1 MKLFIV
7 AAAAAAA
14 TMAACSTTTSPAPPP
29 ATYPLQRQL
38 EAAASGTGALAHL
51 RKLQRMADEN
61 GGNRTSPGP
70 GYDASVDYVA
80 GVLRKAGWNVSTPQ
94 FDVEG
99 DRIRN
104 VIAQTKTGDPDQV
117 VMSGAHLDSVPDG
130 PGMND
135 NGSGSAA
142 LLEFA
147 VRMGGSPEVT
157 NQVRLAWWG
166 AEEVDMD
173 GSTHYVETLSRADRR
188 KIALYLNLDMVASP
202 NVGYLVEGKGGCDE
216 DAADGSTE
224 VARVLAER
232 LTATG
237 VTPEIIE
244 FMCDSDYM
252 PFMTPAY
259 RPPGPSQAT
268 TRRRP
273 AGRLAVGAGKRAM
286 TSIPATTKHAMGWI
300 TSTYRRWTATQTP
313 SRGPLLTSQY
323 RSRVFRPVT
332 SWDPRQ
338 RRSRVQDYG
347 CHQDFRSR
355 VQRPWRRWIWR
366 PLTIRPSRDSWAVK
380 AASCGWKW
388 ISASWWSSHS
398 PTRGNQAL

>member
-1 MKLFIV
+1 M
-7 AAAAAAA
+7 AAAAAVSA
-14 TMAACSTTTSPAPPP
+14 MAACSAATSAAPPP

-38 EAAASGTGALAHL
+38 EAAASGTGALAHV
-51 RKLQRMADEN
+51 RKLQRIADQN
-61 GGNRTSPGP
+61 GGNRASPGP

-80 GVLRKAGWNVSTPQ
+80 SVLRKAGWKVSTPEL
-94 FDVEG
+94 DVEG

-117 VMSGAHLDSVPDG
+117 VIAGAHLDSVSDG

-142 LLEFA
+142 LLELA

-173 GSTHYVETLSRADRR
+173 GSTHYVETLSPATRR

-216 DAADGSTE
+216 DAADGSAE

-252 PFMTPAY
+252 PFMDAGIPTTGAFTGDDEEKT
-259 RPPGPSQAT
+259 RKQA
-268 TRRRP
+268 
-273 AGRLAVGAGKRAM
+273 
-286 TSIPATTKHAMGWI
+286 
-300 TSTYRRWTATQTP
+300 RRWGGQA
-313 SRGPLLTSQY
+313 GED
-323 RSRVFRPVT
+323 F
-332 SWDPRQ
+332 DPCYHEACDGLDN
-338 RRSRVQDYG
+338 VN
-347 CHQDFRSR
+347 
-355 VQRPWRRWIWR
+355 
-366 PLTIRPSRDSWAVK
+366 VK
-380 AASCGWKW
+380 ALDRYTDAVAGTVAYFA
-388 ISASWWSSHS
+388 ISVSGL
-398 PTRGNQAL
+398 PDRD

>member
-7 AAAAAAA
+7 AAAAAVTA
-14 TMAACSTTTSPAPPP
+14 MAACSATTSAPP
-29 ATYPLQRQL
+29 ATYPLQRHL

-51 RKLQRMADEN
+51 GRLERIAEQN
-61 GGNRTSPGP
+61 GGNRASPGP

-80 GVLRKAGWNVSTPQ
+80 GVLRKAGWKVSTPE

-117 VMSGAHLDSVPDG
+117 VMAGAHLDSVPDG

-142 LLEFA
+142 LLELA

-202 NVGYLVEGKGGCDE
+202 NVAYLVEGKGGCDE

-252 PFMTPAY
+252 PFMDAGIPTGGAFTGDDEAKT
-259 RPPGPSQAT
+259 RKQA
-268 TRRRP
+268 
-273 AGRLAVGAGKRAM
+273 
-286 TSIPATTKHAMGWI
+286 
-300 TSTYRRWTATQTP
+300 RRWGGQA
-313 SRGPLLTSQY
+313 GED
-323 RSRVFRPVT
+323 F
-332 SWDPRQ
+332 DPCYHEAC
-338 RRSRVQDYG
+338 DG
-347 CHQDFRSR
+347 MDN
-355 VQRPWRRWIWR
+355 I
-366 PLTIRPSRDSWAVK
+366 DVK
-380 AASCGWKW
+380 ALDRYTRAVAGTVTYLA
-388 ISASWWSSHS
+388 ISLSGLPA
-398 PTRGNQAL
+398 R